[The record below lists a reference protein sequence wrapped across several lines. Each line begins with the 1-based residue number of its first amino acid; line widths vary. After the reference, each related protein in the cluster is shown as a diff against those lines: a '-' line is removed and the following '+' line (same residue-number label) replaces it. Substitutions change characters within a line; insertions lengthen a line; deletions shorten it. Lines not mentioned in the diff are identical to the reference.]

1 VTGAAMLYYIP
12 AMRRALL
19 LLVALPLAALSEE
32 AREPLFNLVSLQAEA
47 SREVENDLLTAV
59 LAAEAEGAE
68 PAKLSAEVNRKMA
81 RALEAA
87 LEARGVRARSGS
99 YRTWPVSEKGRI
111 VRWRV
116 RQELRLESG
125 EFAAATA
132 LVGRLQQELVL
143 AGLALSVSD
152 EARRRA
158 ENALIAEA
166 LAALEERARV
176 VRDAMRAKSY
186 RVKDLQVATG
196 GGLPPRPMLAEA
208 RSLAASAPPAIE
220 PGTTRLQVTV
230 SGTIQLQ

>member
-1 VTGAAMLYYIP
+1 
-12 AMRRALL
+12 MRRLIL
-19 LLVALPLAALSEE
+19 SLFVLPLAAL
-32 AREPLFNLVSLQAEA
+32 AQDGPEPLFNLVSLQAEA

-87 LEARGVRARSGS
+87 REARGVRARSGN
-99 YRTWPVSEKGRI
+99 YQTWPVSEKGRI

-125 EFAAATA
+125 EFASATA
-132 LVGRLQQELVL
+132 LIGRLQQDLVL
-143 AGLALSVSD
+143 ASLALSISD
-152 EARRRA
+152 KARRSA

-176 VRDAMRAKSY
+176 VRDSMRAKTY
-186 RVKDLQVATG
+186 RVKELQIGT
-196 GGLPPRPMLAEA
+196 GGLPPRPMFAESRA
-208 RSLAASAPPAIE
+208 LAAAAPAVE

-230 SGTIQLQ
+230 SGTLQLQ

>member
-1 VTGAAMLYYIP
+1 MTAGAALVYSS

-19 LLVALPLAALSEE
+19 LALALPLAALADD

-68 PAKLSAEVNRKMA
+68 PAKLSAEVNRRMA

-87 LEARGVRARSGS
+87 REVRGVRARSGG

-125 EFAAATA
+125 EFAPATA
-132 LVGRLQQELVL
+132 LIGRLQQELVL
-143 AGLALSVSD
+143 ASLALSVSD
-152 EARRRA
+152 EARRRT

-176 VRDAMRAKSY
+176 VRDALRAKSY
-186 RVKDLQVATG
+186 RVKDLQVGAG
-196 GGLPPRPMLAEA
+196 GGLPPRPMFAEA
-208 RSLAASAPPAIE
+208 RALSASAPPAIE